1 MEGCPTIIQFCS
13 LTVSTFRYSII
24 GKRTREFRFNFEP
37 RKVSIPT
44 AILLLVLLVL
54 AGVVY
59 YLLAIRPRLTTRRNL
74 DRLGPEAPILTLDG
88 VTFRDLN
95 KNGRLDPY
103 EDPRRP
109 VEERVADLLSQMT
122 LEEKAGM
129 MFHTMIGM
137 NMDGTLAEKIGRI
150 SPVRTS
156 DVIAVRLLNHFNI
169 LEAGAPRKV
178 VEWHNRLQKMAERT
192 RLGIPVTISTDP
204 RHAFSSNLGANFA
217 AGYFSQ
223 WPEPTGLAATRDEK
237 LVQEFGDIARQ
248 EYVAVGIRVA
258 LHPMADLSTE
268 PRWARVNGTFG
279 EDADLAAKMVKA
291 YIRGFQGKK
300 LGKQSVA
307 CMTKHFPGGGPQKDG
322 EDPHFDYGK
331 EQVYPGDNFG
341 YHLKPFEAAF
351 EAGTS
356 QIMPYYGMPVGTKYE
371 EKGFGFNKSVITGL
385 LREKYGFD
393 GIVCTDW
400 FLLTGLTIMGREIIY
415 AKAWGVEDLTPS
427 ERARIA
433 LEAGVDQFGGEMC
446 PEIIVELVRSGQV
459 PEVRIDQSVRRLLRE
474 KFVLGLFDNPYLD
487 PDLAEKTVGKAE
499 FKAAGELAQRKSI
512 VLLKNGPAGEKP
524 ILPLQG
530 KPKIYVENVNPE
542 VARQYGEVVA
552 DIAQADFAILRL
564 STPYEKRK
572 GFLEAYFHA
581 GDLDFKGEEKE
592 RVLDILAKVP
602 TIVDIYLDR
611 PAVIPEIAEKSAA
624 LLGNFGASDAALFDI
639 LFGKFKP
646 VGKLPFELPSSME
659 AVRRQKE
666 DLPYD
671 SEDPLYPF
679 GHGLTY

>member
-1 MEGCPTIIQFCS
+1 M
-13 LTVSTFRYSII
+13 
-24 GKRTREFRFNFEP
+24 
-37 RKVSIPT
+37 PT
-44 AILLLVLLVL
+44 AILLLVFVVL

-74 DRLGPEAPILTLDG
+74 DRLGPEAPVLTLDG

-109 VEERVADLLSQMT
+109 VEERLADLLSQMT
-122 LEEKAGM
+122 LDEKAGM
-129 MFHTMIGM
+129 MFHSMIGM
-137 NMDGTLAEKIGRI
+137 SMNGTLVEKPGRT

-204 RHAFSSNLGANFA
+204 RHAFSSNVGANFA

-331 EQVYPGDNFG
+331 EQVYPGDNFD

-371 EKGFGFNKSVITGL
+371 EKGFGFNKSIITGL

-400 FLLTGLTIMGREIIY
+400 MLLTGLTIMGREIIY
-415 AKAWGVEDLTPS
+415 AKSWGVEDLTPS

-459 PEVRIDQSVRRLLRE
+459 PEVRIDQAVRRLLRE
-474 KFVLGLFDNPYLD
+474 KFVLGLFDNSYLD
-487 PDLAEKTVGKAE
+487 PDLAENTVGKAE

-524 ILPLQG
+524 VLPLQG
-530 KPKIYVENVNPE
+530 RPKIYVENVNPE

-592 RVLDILAKVP
+592 RVLDILAIVP
-602 TIVDIYLDR
+602 AIVDIYLDR

-624 LLGNFGASDAALFDI
+624 LLGNFGANDAALFDI

-659 AVRRQKE
+659 AVRKQKE

-671 SEDPLYPF
+671 SEAPLYPF
-679 GHGLTY
+679 GHGLTYFDQEAG